1 MEREK
6 IIFPP
11 LHIKLRLFV
20 KALDKDGDCFSPICS
35 VFPGSSNEKL
45 KAGIFDGPQI
55 RTLIRNSNEFEETM
69 NDVER
74 AAWRD
79 FVQVVQNFLGNTKSP
94 NYIELVESML
104 TSYNNLGANMSIK
117 VHFLDNHLER
127 FPGNLG
133 DFSEEQGERFHQD
146 IKVMEERYQGR

>member
-1 MEREK
+1 MG
-6 IIFPP
+6 
-11 LHIKLRLFV
+11 LIKQFV
-20 KALDKDGDCFSPICS
+20 KALDSDCFSHICS
-35 VFPGSSNEKL
+35 VFPGLSNEKL

-55 RTLIRNSNEFEETM
+55 ITLTRNSNEFEETM

-79 FVQVVQNFLGNTKSP
+79 FVQIVQTFLGNTKAP

-104 TSYNNLGANMSIK
+104 TRYKNLGANMSIK

-127 FPGNLG
+127 FPENLG

-146 IKVMEERYQGR
+146 IKFMEERYQ